1 MIQLA
6 PAKNDAILFGQHQNL
21 VGIWTEADDQGAA
34 TDATSDDSKSKTAV
48 IMVTAGMIHHSGPF
62 RLHVELA
69 NRLRHMGIPSLRFD
83 LSGIGESLGIGSSG
97 SSLDRAANEIGQAID
112 CIAKRYGIEKVILF
126 GLCSGA
132 DDSIHTATVDD
143 RVCGVVAMDGCG
155 YRTRGYHLHRL
166 AGHYLPRLIRLS
178 KWTHLLERQLKHENE
193 GELPSTLKMG
203 EDIREFP
210 SREVAQSQL
219 LDLAKRSVRMHF
231 IYTGGVGDYYNHAR
245 QFDAMFPLLSQAD
258 EISHCFFAEMDHVAF
273 LCEDRAKLVRHISK
287 EVGLMLQ

>member
-6 PAKNDAILFGQHQNL
+6 PAKNDAILFGEHQNL
-21 VGIWTEADDQGAA
+21 VGIWTEADDHTAA
-34 TDATSDDSKSKTAV
+34 IDALDNDARAKTAV

-132 DDSIHTATVDD
+132 DDSIHTASVDD

-155 YRTRGYHLHRL
+155 YRTGGYYWHRL
-166 AGHYLPRLIRLS
+166 AGHYLPRMTKLS
-178 KWTHLLERQLKHENE
+178 KWTGLLVKSFKDGRRITWLARDGRGH
-193 GELPSTLKMG
+193 
-203 EDIREFP
+203 
-210 SREVAQSQL
+210 SRVS
-219 LDLAKRSVRMHF
+219 D
-231 IYTGGVGDYYNHAR
+231 TGSCRIAIVGT
-245 QFDAMFPLLSQAD
+245 
-258 EISHCFFAEMDHVAF
+258 
-273 LCEDRAKLVRHISK
+273 
-287 EVGLMLQ
+287 G